1 MCEDAWQ
8 EPHACLTYFKYGKD
22 VGLYTWSDCFV
33 IYVSLVITMSHLDSV
48 MMYNAVTLILSIG
61 VVDKNDSIWC
71 QGRLKIMDVR
81 SGIKNITAQIF

>member
-1 MCEDAWQ
+1 
-8 EPHACLTYFKYGKD
+8 
-22 VGLYTWSDCFV
+22 
-33 IYVSLVITMSHLDSV
+33 

>member
-1 MCEDAWQ
+1 MARTSCLSDLFQVWQGCWIVHMVRLLCNLCEFS
-8 EPHACLTYFKYGKD
+8 HN
-22 VGLYTWSDCFV
+22 
-33 IYVSLVITMSHLDSV
+33 MSHLDSV

-71 QGRLKIMDVR
+71 QGRLKVMDVR